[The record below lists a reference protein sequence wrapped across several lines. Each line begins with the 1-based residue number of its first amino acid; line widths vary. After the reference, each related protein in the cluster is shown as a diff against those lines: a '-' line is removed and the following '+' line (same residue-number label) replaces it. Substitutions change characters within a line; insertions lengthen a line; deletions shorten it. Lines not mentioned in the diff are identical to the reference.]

1 MCDYSLHLVSSRP
14 AEAGET
20 IVVTGFS
27 GTDTRGFASPLDP
40 TTAVCLRPGTEI
52 VFDQDARLDGRLFR
66 RNINERLARFRQIDM
81 DRPTCTMTRWNLP
94 MGAWCSLQVW
104 LSASARKFY
113 SFRRAIWKSPP
124 SSELPSRHRSDG

>member
-20 IVVTGFS
+20 LVVTGFS
-27 GTDTRGFASPLDP
+27 GTDTRGFASPIDA

-52 VFDQDARLDGRLFR
+52 VFDQCARLDGRLFH

-81 DRPTCTMTRWNLP
+81 DRPNLHHDALEFANGRLVLVTSLVVGQRAQILQLP
-94 MGAWCSLQVW
+94 ASSLEKPAVKGA
-104 LSASARKFY
+104 AEPAR
-113 SFRRAIWKSPP
+113 A
-124 SSELPSRHRSDG
+124 

>member
-40 TTAVCLRPGTEI
+40 NTAVCLRPGTEI
-52 VFDQDARLDGRLFR
+52 VFDQCARLEGRLFR

-81 DRPTCTMTRWNLP
+81 DRPNLHHDALEFAN
-94 MGAWCSLQVW
+94 GRLVLVTSLVVGLRAQV
-104 LSASARKFY
+104 LQLPASNLQKPAVTP
-113 SFRRAIWKSPP
+113 AAEPAP
-124 SSELPSRHRSDG
+124 V